1 MNHSIKFWNN
11 LNDETHL
18 IYESINKND
27 LNDETQLVH
36 EMINENDLNDPNY

>member
-1 MNHSIKFWNN
+1 MK